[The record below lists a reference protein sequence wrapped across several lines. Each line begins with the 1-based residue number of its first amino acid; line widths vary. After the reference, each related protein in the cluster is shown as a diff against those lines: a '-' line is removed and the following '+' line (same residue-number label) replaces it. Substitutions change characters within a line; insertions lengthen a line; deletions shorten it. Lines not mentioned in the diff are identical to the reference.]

1 MVENSRWGRVMRKSI
16 ALLSV
21 AFLLSSAVAL
31 GASTL
36 SPDINGLWL
45 TADYPAATVRAGDE
59 ARFNLSLI
67 NYGLAPQR
75 TDLSVES
82 PPKGWEVELRGGGRP
97 VAAAFVVH
105 NVKSGLDIK
114 IKVPAD
120 AKPGR
125 YTLVVKATGVEGARE
140 LSLALTVEKRPE
152 ATLTAEPKLPTL
164 RGTPRSTFDF
174 RRSTKNESA
183 EASR

>member
-1 MVENSRWGRVMRKSI
+1 MRKSI

-21 AFLLSSAVAL
+21 AFSLSSAVAL
-31 GASTL
+31 GASTP
-36 SPDINGLWL
+36 SPGVKGFWL

-67 NYGLAPQR
+67 KYGLAPQR

-82 PPKGWEVELRGGGRP
+82 PSKGWGVELRGGGRP
-97 VAAAFVVH
+97 VAAAFVDR
-105 NVKSGLDIK
+105 NAKSGLDLK

-125 YTLVVKATGVEGARE
+125 YTLVVKATGAEGARE
-140 LSLALTVEKRPE
+140 LSLALTVEEWPE

-174 RRSTKNESA
+174 RRSTKNDSA
-183 EASR
+183 DASR